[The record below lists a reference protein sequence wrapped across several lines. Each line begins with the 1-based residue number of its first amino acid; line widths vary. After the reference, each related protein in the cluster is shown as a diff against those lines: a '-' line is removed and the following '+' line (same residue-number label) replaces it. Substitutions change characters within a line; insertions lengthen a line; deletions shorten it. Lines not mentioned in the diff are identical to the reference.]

1 MKKKM
6 VLATALL
13 WAGLSFAAV
22 DVVQF
27 MNSIERDGVSAV
39 QKILAEGQFNA
50 NTLNYEGHTALY
62 VALREPAPR
71 VADVLIDNAQTKLNL
86 ENKFGENAL
95 MMAAMRGLLPQAQ
108 RMVAK
113 GAEVNK
119 KGWTPLHY
127 AASAGDVAMVKFLLD
142 ASAYIDAESP
152 TGDTPLMMAA
162 SRAKLEVLQLLLDE
176 GADASL
182 RNAAGQD
189 AVDMALAGSN
199 TKSAALLR
207 NWSAASASARTSTK
221 TSSPT
226 AEEGTKTPAQ
236 PIIAQPAAGN
246 EAPEEATGTTF
257 TGTGTGRP

>member
-1 MKKKM
+1 MKKK
-6 VLATALL
+6 VLLATALL
-13 WAGLSFAAV
+13 WAGLAFAAA

-39 QKILAEGQFNA
+39 QKILAEGKFNA

-71 VADVLIDNAQTKLNL
+71 VADVLIDHAQTKLNL

-189 AVDMALAGSN
+189 AVDMALASAN

-236 PIIAQPAAGN
+236 PIVAQPAAVNG
-246 EAPEEATGTTF
+246 APAKATGTTF

>member
-1 MKKKM
+1 MKKKLL
-6 VLATALL
+6 LAAALL
-13 WAGLSFAAV
+13 WAGWAFAAA

-27 MNSIERDGVSAV
+27 MNSIERDGVSTV

-71 VADVLIDNAQTKLNL
+71 VADVLIENTQTKLNL

-162 SRAKLEVLQLLLDE
+162 SRAKSEVVQLLLDE

-189 AVDMALAGSN
+189 AVAMALAGGN

-207 NWSAASASARTSTK
+207 NWSVHNAKAKASPSSQAQAAAPPAK
-221 TSSPT
+221 SPD
-226 AEEGTKTPAQ
+226 TPAQ
-236 PIIAQPAAGN
+236 VVLTDDAAQGV
-246 EAPEEATGTTF
+246 GTSF

>member
-1 MKKKM
+1 MKKK
-6 VLATALL
+6 VFLTAALL
-13 WAGLSFAAV
+13 WTSLSFAAA
-22 DVVQF
+22 DVTQF
-27 MNSIERDGVSAV
+27 MNSIERDGVSTV

-50 NTLNYEGHTALY
+50 NTLNYEGHSALY

-71 VADVLIDNAQTKLNL
+71 VADVLIEDAQTKLNL

-142 ASAYIDAESP
+142 ASAYIDTESP

-162 SRAKLEVLQLLLDE
+162 SRAKSEVVQLLLDE

-189 AVDMALAGSN
+189 AVAMALAGGN

-207 NWSAASASARTSTK
+207 NWSAQHAKAQASP
-221 TSSPT
+221 SPQVQT
-226 AEEGTKTPAQ
+226 AAPATTV
-236 PIIAQPAAGN
+236 PAAAAKV
-246 EAPEEATGTTF
+246 EAKDDAAHGVGTSF

>member
-1 MKKKM
+1 MRKQ
-6 VLATALL
+6 VFASLALL
-13 WAGLSFAAV
+13 CASWVYAAA

-27 MNSIERDGVSAV
+27 MNSIERDGVNTV

-71 VADVLIDNAQTKLNL
+71 VADVLIEDAQTKLNL

-162 SRAKLEVLQLLLDE
+162 SRAKVEVVQLLLDE

-182 RNAAGQD
+182 LNAAGQD
-189 AVDMALAGSN
+189 AVAMALAGGN

-207 NWSAASASARTSTK
+207 NSSAQSSQAAASASAQV
-221 TSSPT
+221 PV
-226 AEEGTKTPAQ
+226 AAPAVS
-236 PIIAQPAAGN
+236 APAASAVSTDDAAQGR
-246 EAPEEATGTTF
+246 GTSF

>member
-1 MKKKM
+1 MKKKLL
-6 VLATALL
+6 LATALL
-13 WAGLSFAAV
+13 WAGLAFAAA

-71 VADVLIDNAQTKLNL
+71 VADILIENAQTKLNL

-162 SRAKLEVLQLLLDE
+162 SRAKTSVVQLLLDE

-189 AVDMALAGSN
+189 AVDMALAQGH
-199 TKSAALLR
+199 TKSAALLG
-207 NWSAASASARTSTK
+207 NWSAQSNKRPASAK
-221 TSSPT
+221 
-226 AEEGTKTPAQ
+226 AQ
-236 PIIAQPAAGN
+236 APAA
-246 EAPEEATGTTF
+246 APAVSVPAAPAASTEDAERGVGTTF

>member
-1 MKKKM
+1 MKKKLL
-6 VLATALL
+6 LAAALL
-13 WAGLSFAAV
+13 WAGWAFAAA

-62 VALREPAPR
+62 VALREPASR

-119 KGWTPLHY
+119 KGWTPRHY

-162 SRAKLEVLQLLLDE
+162 SRAKTEVLQLLLDE

-189 AVDMALAGSN
+189 AVDMALAQGN
-199 TKSAALLR
+199 TKSAALLG
-207 NWSAASASARTSTK
+207 NWSAQSNKPLASANAQT
-221 TSSPT
+221 PT
-226 AEEGTKTPAQ
+226 AAPAVSV
-236 PIIAQPAAGN
+236 PAAPAASTEDAERGV
-246 EAPEEATGTTF
+246 GTTF

>member
-1 MKKKM
+1 MKKKLL
-6 VLATALL
+6 LAAALL
-13 WAGLSFAAV
+13 WAGLSFAAA

-71 VADVLIDNAQTKLNL
+71 VADILIENAQTKLNL

-127 AASAGDVAMVKFLLD
+127 AASAGDVTMVKFLLD

-162 SRAKLEVLQLLLDE
+162 SRAKTSVVQLLLDE

-189 AVDMALAGSN
+189 AVDMALAQGN
-199 TKSAALLR
+199 TKSAALLG
-207 NWSAASASARTSTK
+207 NWSAQSNKPPASAKAQASTED
-221 TSSPT
+221 
-226 AEEGTKTPAQ
+226 AERGV
-236 PIIAQPAAGN
+236 
-246 EAPEEATGTTF
+246 GTTF

>member
-1 MKKKM
+1 MKKTTL
-6 VLATALL
+6 LALALL
-13 WAGLSFAAV
+13 WTGLSFAAA
-22 DVVQF
+22 DVTQF
-27 MNSIERDGVSAV
+27 MNSIERDGVSTV

-71 VADVLIDNAQTKLNL
+71 VADVLIEDAQTKLNL

-162 SRAKLEVLQLLLDE
+162 SRAKTEVLQLLLDE

-189 AVDMALAGSN
+189 AVAMALAQGN

-207 NWSAASASARTSTK
+207 NWSAQSSQPAASASAQAPAAASTV
-221 TSSPT
+221 
-226 AEEGTKTPAQ
+226 ADAPAQ
-236 PIIAQPAAGN
+236 VAPTDDAAQGV
-246 EAPEEATGTTF
+246 GTIF

>member
-1 MKKKM
+1 MKKKLL
-6 VLATALL
+6 LAAALL
-13 WAGLSFAAV
+13 WAGWAFAAA

-71 VADVLIDNAQTKLNL
+71 VADILIENAQTKLNL

-127 AASAGDVAMVKFLLD
+127 AASAGDVTMVKFLLD

-162 SRAKLEVLQLLLDE
+162 SRAKTSVVQLLLDE

-189 AVDMALAGSN
+189 AVDMALAQGN
-199 TKSAALLR
+199 TKSAALLG
-207 NWSAASASARTSTK
+207 NWSAQSNKRPASAK
-221 TSSPT
+221 
-226 AEEGTKTPAQ
+226 AQ
-236 PIIAQPAAGN
+236 APAA
-246 EAPEEATGTTF
+246 APAVSAPAAPAASTEDAERGVGTTF

>member
-1 MKKKM
+1 MKKQ
-6 VLATALL
+6 ALL
-13 WAGLSFAAV
+13 ALALLCSSWVYATS
-22 DVVQF
+22 DVVEF
-27 MNSIERDGVSAV
+27 MNSIERDGVSTV

-62 VALREPAPR
+62 VALREPAPL
-71 VADVLIDNAQTKLNL
+71 VADVLIEDTQTKLNL

-127 AASAGDVAMVKFLLD
+127 AASAGDVAMVKFLLE

-162 SRAKLEVLQLLLDE
+162 SRAKTEVLQLLLDE

-189 AVDMALAGSN
+189 AVAMALAQGN

-207 NWSAASASARTSTK
+207 NWSAQSSQPAASASAQ
-221 TSSPT
+221 
-226 AEEGTKTPAQ
+226 A
-236 PIIAQPAAGN
+236 PAAAATVAD
-246 EAPEEATGTTF
+246 APDQVAPTDDAAQGVGTSF